1 MKTISHTM
9 SDTSFIPF
17 FRSFLL
23 GKSIELNKLSQLP
36 KPELDI
42 LNVETLAA
50 LNEARHNH
58 EQIDNKQSEEGNT
71 EFRRMKVAGY
81 FQAAIQIELD
91 QR

>member
-1 MKTISHTM
+1 MRTISTPV

-23 GKSIELNKLSQLP
+23 GKSVDLNKISELP
-36 KPELDI
+36 KAELDI

-50 LNEARHNH
+50 LHEARHNH
-58 EQIDNKQSEEGNT
+58 EQIDNKQSEDAST
-71 EFRRMKVAGY
+71 EYRRMKVAGY
-81 FQAAIQIELD
+81 FQAAIKIALD

>member
-1 MKTISHTM
+1 M
-9 SDTSFIPF
+9 SPVMTDTSFIPF

-23 GKSIELNKLSQLP
+23 GKNVELDKLSGLST
-36 KPELDI
+36 KELEM

-58 EQIDNKQSEEGNT
+58 DHMDNKQTDEGHT

-81 FQAAIQIELD
+81 FQAAIKIALE